1 MNEEVKSLIE
11 YVCRNNMR
19 DAQSVA
25 KSILEKDTTKTNHLF
40 CQRMLNHLNNSPL
53 TLMELPPNLTGILVM
68 EDISLSFHENR
79 YYMTKEERNVI
90 DRIIRMNQVAEKLA
104 EYGVRYLNSTILY
117 GESGTGKTTFGKY
130 LAHRL
135 GVPFA
140 YLNFSQAIDSHLGD
154 SQKNIA
160 RVFDYIKNQKC
171 VFMLDEIDAVGAAR
185 GSNDVGEMNRIV
197 IGLMQ
202 ALDQLGNGVILISA
216 TNRIDI
222 LDKALLRRFSIK
234 HEVHRLTKAQRL
246 MMAQKFYEDI
256 GFGSSNEQLAVICDP
271 DQTQADLMNKLVE
284 NLAAHLEQNMEEL
297 S

>member
-11 YVCRNNMR
+11 YVCRNNLR

-185 GSNDVGEMNRIV
+185 GRNDVGEMNRIV
-197 IGLMQ
+197 IGLMR

-234 HEVHRLTKAQRL
+234 HEVHRLSKAERL

-256 GFGSSNEQLAVICDP
+256 GFGSFNEQLAVMCEP

>member
-11 YVCRNNMR
+11 HVCRNNMR
-19 DAQSVA
+19 EAQRVA

-185 GSNDVGEMNRIV
+185 GRNDVGEMNRIV

-234 HEVHRLTKAQRL
+234 HEVHRLTKAERL

-256 GFGSSNEQLAVICDP
+256 GFGSSNEQLAVMCDP
-271 DQTQADLMNKLVE
+271 DQTQADLINKLVE

>member
-11 YVCRNNMR
+11 YVCRNNMS

-40 CQRMLNHLNNSPL
+40 CQRMMNHLNNSPL

-185 GSNDVGEMNRIV
+185 GRNDVGEMNRIV

-234 HEVHRLTKAQRL
+234 HEVHRLSKAERL

-256 GFGSSNEQLAVICDP
+256 GFGSSNEQLAVMCEP

>member
-1 MNEEVKSLIE
+1 M
-11 YVCRNNMR
+11 
-19 DAQSVA
+19 
-25 KSILEKDTTKTNHLF
+25 
-40 CQRMLNHLNNSPL
+40 
-53 TLMELPPNLTGILVM
+53 
-68 EDISLSFHENR
+68 
-79 YYMTKEERNVI
+79 
-90 DRIIRMNQVAEKLA
+90 
-104 EYGVRYLNSTILY
+104 
-117 GESGTGKTTFGKY
+117 
-130 LAHRL
+130 AHRL

-185 GSNDVGEMNRIV
+185 GRNDVGEMNRIV

-234 HEVHRLTKAQRL
+234 HEVHRLSKAERL

-256 GFGSSNEQLAVICDP
+256 GFGSSNEQLAVMCEP

>member
-1 MNEEVKSLIE
+1 MNEEVKTLIE
-11 YVCRNNMR
+11 HVCRNNMR
-19 DAQSVA
+19 EAQRVA

-185 GSNDVGEMNRIV
+185 GRNDVGEMNRIV

-234 HEVHRLTKAQRL
+234 HEVHRLTKAERL

-256 GFGSSNEQLAVICDP
+256 GFGSSNEQLAVMCDP
-271 DQTQADLMNKLVE
+271 DQTQADLINKLVE